1 MRILAEQTSD
11 QNIKDFA
18 NKLAD
23 SVKNITADVQKN
35 AKKSQ
40 NLQTQFSQKIVPAA
54 QSLAQNSRKIQNSHN
69 LILAGEKQL
78 STGAATFST
87 KMNELKTNEQKI
99 TESTAQLL
107 GGINTL
113 NSGINTLN
121 SGAAKLQDGS
131 NLLTS
136 QLSSG
141 AEKLSKINFSDESAK
156 NIATPVKSEISNN
169 SGDATYGKAM
179 APYFIALG
187 LFVGA
192 ISFNIAFP
200 IQNKPKKNRS
210 AFKWWLSRVGIM
222 AGFAGAETLVLTIIF
237 SGIFN
242 ISPADINSFVLNSY
256 VSAFSFLLIV
266 HALMFAFGRVGQF
279 ASIVFMILQLA
290 SSGGM
295 FPIVTTPQIF
305 QNMAPFMPLYYS
317 LTAFRQAILGG
328 LSQPIFE
335 SSIFSL
341 IIFGLIFSIISLLA
355 YYVKMS
361 SNENK
366 TLSSNK
372 I

>member
-1 MRILAEQTSD
+1 M
-11 QNIKDFA
+11 
-18 NKLAD
+18 
-23 SVKNITADVQKN
+23 
-35 AKKSQ
+35 
-40 NLQTQFSQKIVPAA
+40 
-54 QSLAQNSRKIQNSHN
+54 
-69 LILAGEKQL
+69 
-78 STGAATFST
+78 
-87 KMNELKTNEQKI
+87 
-99 TESTAQLL
+99 
-107 GGINTL
+107 
-113 NSGINTLN
+113 
-121 SGAAKLQDGS
+121 
-131 NLLTS
+131 TS

-210 AFKWWLSRVGIM
+210 TFKWWLSRVGIM

-266 HALMFAFGRVGQF
+266 HALMFAFDRVGQF

-295 FPIVTTPQIF
+295 FPIATTPQIF